1 MEEEIKRVETVYSIH
16 NIAGLKVFAYNKVT
30 HELYIPVKEK
40 INVKTKYGYI
50 EKLAYPVN
58 NDIIYVQALNV
69 KNAIRKLN
77 KIGYDDEIKI
87 M

>member
-1 MEEEIKRVETVYSIH
+1 MKEEIKRVETVYSIH
-16 NIAGLKVFAYNKVT
+16 NIAGLKVFAFNKVT
-30 HELYIPVKEK
+30 HELYVPKKEK
-40 INVKTKYGYI
+40 VNVKTKDGYI

-77 KIGYDDEIKI
+77 KIGYDEIKI